1 MQQRLDSVFYW
12 IQNFSGIL
20 TGAESNL
27 ELIRVSGVGEA
38 GASSLGFKTRPFLKN
53 AMNWVAMNQSTSC
66 VGDPGGVRPGGP
78 GRVMSALTL
87 AWMLMLM
94 LMLKPAG
101 AQMPPPLALTAV
113 AVAREW
119 RTPPTGDVQR
129 GLVLYQQRCTACH
142 AVDSNKIGPAHR
154 GVVGRRIGSLP
165 GYKYSDELAR
175 SRLRWTP
182 QTLNAWLEDPE
193 ELVAGQR
200 MGFQV
205 DSPQERADLIA
216 YLLTLK

>member
-1 MQQRLDSVFYW
+1 
-12 IQNFSGIL
+12 
-20 TGAESNL
+20 
-27 ELIRVSGVGEA
+27 
-38 GASSLGFKTRPFLKN
+38 
-53 AMNWVAMNQSTSC
+53 MNQSTNW

-94 LMLKPAG
+94 LKPAG
-101 AQMPPPLALTAV
+101 AQTLPPLTLTEV
-113 AVAREW
+113 AAAREW
-119 RTPPTGDVQR
+119 RTPPPGDVQR

-154 GVVGRRIGSLP
+154 GVVGRRVGSLP

-205 DSPQERADLIA
+205 DNAQERADLIA